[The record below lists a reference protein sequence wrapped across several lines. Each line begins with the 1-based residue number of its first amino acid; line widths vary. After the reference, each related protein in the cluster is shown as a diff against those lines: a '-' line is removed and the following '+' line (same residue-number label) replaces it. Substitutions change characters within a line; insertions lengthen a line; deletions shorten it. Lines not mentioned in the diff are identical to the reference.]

1 MGDTKRWNVDIVIDE
16 RGATTRA
23 EARLISDEVAALSGE
38 GMARRSPHDA
48 DIPEIGDEIAA
59 ARALSALAHRL
70 LHVAAEDIEGVTHQ
84 PAHLHR

>member
-1 MGDTKRWNVDIVIDE
+1 MGDTKRWSVDIVIDE
-16 RGATTRA
+16 RGARTRA
-23 EARLISDEVAALSGE
+23 EARLVAGELALLSGE
-38 GMARRSPHDA
+38 GMARRSPQDA

-70 LHVAAEDIEGVTHQ
+70 LHVAAEDIEGATHQ

>member
-16 RGATTRA
+16 RGCSTRA
-23 EARLISDEVAALSGE
+23 EARLIAGEVSALSGE
-38 GMARRSPHDA
+38 GMARRSPQDV
-48 DIPEIGDEIAA
+48 DVPEIGDEIAA

-70 LHVAAEDIEGVTHQ
+70 LHVAAEDIECATHQ